1 MCAYGEALS
10 IPKGLRLDPLIKRW
24 GAALSGIPKPPL
36 HESLYQNFVPEHTV
50 VELEDRCS
58 YTTKVSLDKSKDV
71 NLLWLISKRLCF
83 AFQINLN

>member
-10 IPKGLRLDPLIKRW
+10 IPKGLRLDPLIKRGGGTLW
-24 GAALSGIPKPPL
+24 NPQPRLR
-36 HESLYQNFVPEHTV
+36 ESLYQNCVPEDTV